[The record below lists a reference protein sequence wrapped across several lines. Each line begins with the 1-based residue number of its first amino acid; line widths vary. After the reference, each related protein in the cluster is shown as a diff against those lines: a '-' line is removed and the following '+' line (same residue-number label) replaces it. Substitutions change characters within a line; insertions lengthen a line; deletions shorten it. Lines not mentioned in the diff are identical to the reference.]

1 MQVAYCVADP
11 QSHLESM
18 NPVHKPLTRTSR
30 AWHGANM
37 NIAFSTLFTFC
48 FAWVTV
54 YIFLRFLHAV
64 WTVTEHFNRVLS
76 LELRSRPQGGSLSI
90 TLESAVKVMGWGS
103 IAALPVGTVSFFAA
117 LFR

>member
-1 MQVAYCVADP
+1 M
-11 QSHLESM
+11 
-18 NPVHKPLTRTSR
+18 T
-30 AWHGANM
+30 
-37 NIAFSTLFTFC
+37 IAFSTAFTFC

-76 LELRSRPQGGSLSI
+76 LELRSRPQDGSLSI
-90 TLESAVKVMGWGS
+90 ALESAVKVMGWGS